1 MVATLTDL
9 DRAAREDTPD
19 PIGEGSEA
27 VFRTGRLSSALSERM
42 PVAVKGAGF
51 AGMGRGV
58 RDWRGGTTKGVAP
71 LDDDDP
77 ALFQL
82 AFQAEREVRT
92 AVRKSFKSPR
102 KVMKSLNPNFLNTFG
117 GFMAGM
123 DAPGGSGN
131 AWMIQLMQQV
141 QQALGE
147 LGKNINLS
155 VPLTAATQG
164 LVPYDLVNPARL
176 IYPVYSPLRNKLPR
190 VQGQGTSRRVNIVT
204 GISGSKTGGGT
215 GGGSGNVI
223 DISLADVPNNQMQ
236 MPGGTFPTNMPN
248 TGLQSAVPVNIPY
261 QFFGMSEAL
270 SWLSQFSGQGYE
282 DISAL
287 ANLILLQQFMLQEE
301 FQMIAGN
308 TTALTAPTIA
318 ATIAL
323 RTAGTGE
330 IAFNTSYTHFIVVV
344 TAANEYGETVQ
355 NTASNDL
362 TTVASGT
369 VVDVTLG
376 QTLPAGAEWWNVYV
390 AVNQA
395 SPTRTQFFRA
405 YTGLGGGRLTLQ
417 GPTAPG
423 SGPNPPAADSGTSGA
438 NRMLGVIPTL
448 TGAASTGGS
457 NYPTGVGWQAGY
469 YQPGVNTHLSIAA
482 LNPMLNGLW
491 NGSPQFG
498 TGFGAFKANPEELIG
513 NSTDLMNLSNDIVQA
528 GQANNY
534 QLMIEQSAVA
544 NVIAGAAVSQYV
556 NPFTRQI
563 LKLLVHP
570 WWPQGTV
577 AAMSYTVPYSWSNI
591 SNIWE
596 MVMVQDYLSV
606 SWPVIDPTF
615 RYSMF
620 MYGAML
626 CNAPMYCGILTGLQ
640 AHDTTPY
647 S

>member
-9 DRAAREDTPD
+9 DRARREDAPD
-19 PIGEGSEA
+19 PVSDGYEA
-27 VFRTGRLSSALSERM
+27 VGRTGRLDSALTERM
-42 PVAVKGAGF
+42 PSSVKGAGF
-51 AGMGRGV
+51 AGIGRGT
-58 RDWRGGTTKGVAP
+58 RDYRGNITKGVAP
-71 LDDDDP
+71 MDDDDP
-77 ALFQL
+77 ALFRL
-82 AFQAEREVRT
+82 AFQAENALRGS
-92 AVRKSFKSPR
+92 VRKSFKSPR
-102 KVMKSLNPNFLNTFG
+102 KVMKSLNPNFLNQFG

-123 DAPGGSGN
+123 DAPGGGN
-131 AWMIQLMQQV
+131 AWMVQLMQQV
-141 QQALGE
+141 QTALGE
-147 LGKNINLS
+147 LGKNINLT

-176 IYPVYSPLRNKLPR
+176 IYPVYSPFRNKLPR
-190 VQGQGTSRRVNIVT
+190 VQGQGTSRRVNVVT

-248 TGLQSAVPVNIPY
+248 TGLQSAVPLNIPY

-287 ANLILLQQFMLQEE
+287 ANLVLLQQFMLQEE

-308 TTALTAPTIA
+308 TTALTTPTTA

-330 IAFNTSYTHFIVVV
+330 IAFSGSSAHFVVVV
-344 TAANEYGETVQ
+344 TAANEYGETAQ
-355 NTASNDL
+355 NTSSNDL
-362 TTVASGT
+362 TTVAAGT
-369 VVDVTLG
+369 VVDVTLN
-376 QTLPAGAEWWNVYV
+376 QTLPPGAEWWNVYV
-390 AVNQA
+390 GTA
-395 SPTRTQFFRA
+395 SATPTRTQFFRA
-405 YTGLGGGRLTLQ
+405 YSGFGGVKLTLQ
-417 GPTAPG
+417 GPTPPS
-423 SGPNPPAADSGTSGA
+423 SGANPPAADSGTSSA
-438 NRMLGVIPTL
+438 NRMLGIIPTL

-469 YQPGVNTHLSIAA
+469 YQPGVGTHLSISS

-556 NPFTRQI
+556 NPFTRSI
-563 LKLLVHP
+563 LKLMVHP
-570 WWPQGTV
+570 WWPQGQV
-577 AAMSYTVPYSWSNI
+577 AAMSYTVPYSWSNV

-596 MVMVQDYLSV
+596 MVLVQDYLSV

-620 MYGAML
+620 MYGALL
-626 CNAPMYCGILTGLQ
+626 CNAPMYCGFLSGLQ